1 MNLQSGN
8 YSPGSSG
15 FKIDAINGT
24 AKFYDISLRISNP
37 ATVRSDLNVADGADV
52 TGANT
57 ALDTSL
63 VNGTSASTVKAYAVN
78 GNAAKKLTD
87 DWGLLDGDITY
98 IDGGWIYANTIT
110 ANQIAA
116 GAITASEVGANQ
128 IIASSAN
135 IKDAVVTT
143 LKIGED
149 QVTVPRA
156 YWNASGLDG
165 NNDWRT
171 VASITVS
178 SGAFDTDSSAE
189 MPFFFVFS
197 CRLGYGNTA
206 TVSYR
211 VLKNE
216 GLLRDYG
223 STEAY
228 NDFPTIAFTNELK
241 PNETFTFAVQLSM
254 PSHVNAS
261 KRSMFAIGAKR

>member
-1 MNLQSGN
+1 
-8 YSPGSSG
+8 
-15 FKIDAINGT
+15 
-24 AKFYDISLRISNP
+24 
-37 ATVRSDLNVADGADV
+37 VRSDLNVADGADV
-52 TGANT
+52 TGENT

-63 VNGTSASTVKAYAVN
+63 VSGTSASTVKTYAVN

-98 IDGGWIYANTIT
+98 INGGRIYTNTIT

-165 NNDWRT
+165 NNDWQT

-178 SGAFDTDSSAE
+178 SGAFDTDSSAK